1 MDFIAARYFVYCG
14 ICTSSTVGWLYC
26 KFYEF
31 YFVSYYFKIFKY
43 YIYLVHNCYFVY
55 GIIVLCYNNKHKDH
69 FLNSNFI
76 FSVLVETHST
86 LQTGKAHLEKKNI
99 TQTFLYN
106 LILQSWNENMTLGVN
121 NKITINFFSISL
133 KLAFKFNKI

>member
-1 MDFIAARYFVYCG
+1 MRLLQVNSMDFIAARYFVYCG

-86 LQTGKAHLEKKNI
+86 LQTGKAHLEKKKHHSN
-99 TQTFLYN
+99 
-106 LILQSWNENMTLGVN
+106 
-121 NKITINFFSISL
+121 ISL
-133 KLAFKFNKI
+133 QFNSPILKWEYDFGGK